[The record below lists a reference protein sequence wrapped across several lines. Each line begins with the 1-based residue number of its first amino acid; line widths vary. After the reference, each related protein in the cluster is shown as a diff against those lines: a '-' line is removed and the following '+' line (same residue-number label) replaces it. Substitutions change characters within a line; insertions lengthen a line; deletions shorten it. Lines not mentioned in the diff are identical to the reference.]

1 MQTGSARQVWNGT
14 KLYTSGGLMKK
25 DLIKNKQGLIVSKK
39 KSKLGQGYWN
49 KGLKKWCSAVE
60 QARKE
65 MGIEGF
71 IAIKK
76 GTPYYKKAKT
86 IYDAM

>member
-1 MQTGSARQVWNGT
+1 MRQVWNGT

-25 DLIKNKQGLIVSKK
+25 DLVKNKQGLIVSKK
-39 KSKLGQGYWN
+39 RNKLGQKKWS
-49 KGLKKWCSAVE
+49 KGLKKWCAAVE

-71 IAIKK
+71 MAIKK
-76 GTPYYKKAKT
+76 GTPYYKKARA
-86 IYDAM
+86 IYDDM